1 MTPPH
6 FLAAGRRPAFRPS
19 TELGTALSPSK
30 GRPAVRG
37 AAALFA
43 LLVTLMFPEEARA
56 SFLSPELEDK
66 LATFLAL
73 FVIFVVPVVLIAL
86 FWMVHVLPEK
96 IAHKR
101 HHPQFEAIRTL
112 CLLSLVFG
120 GLLWPIAWIWA
131 YTKPVMHKLA
141 YGTDKASHEEEA
153 EGAAWDQG
161 KPAHPAVLGLPD
173 RLARLE
179 QRGIPASELK
189 ALRADLEALEAK
201 YVEGAR

>member
-1 MTPPH
+1 MKRICR
-6 FLAAGRRPAFRPS
+6 LRAAAGVAATAGFLSLPS
-19 TELGTALSPSK
+19 
-30 GRPAVRG
+30 
-37 AAALFA
+37 
-43 LLVTLMFPEEARA
+43 EAHA
-56 SFLSPELEDK
+56 SFLSPEAEDK

-73 FVIFVVPVVLIAL
+73 FVLFIVPCVLIAL

-141 YGTDKASHEEEA
+141 YGTDKVVHDDHEPYPGETA
-153 EGAAWDQG
+153 TLQ
-161 KPAHPAVLGLPD
+161 D
-173 RLARLE
+173 RVARLE
-179 QRGIPASELK
+179 GLVPAADLDT
-189 ALRADLEALEAK
+189 LRADLAAIEAK
-201 YVEGAR
+201 VVKQGVR